1 MSVILVT
8 SLDPFCRQAAC
19 DSLRDRYPDA
29 VTVLHDLLENGTVL
43 RTIFRGERLVERAQT
58 PLEHGCLSCTVRHDV
73 VPTVRRLLDDGT
85 ADVVLGLPASVPAGT
100 VVEAFE
106 RGPGPVPHIASVML
120 ACSPANLEDQLW
132 DAHTLFESGYSPTPE
147 DHRRPG
153 EFLVGELAY
162 CDTLHCSGPA
172 FAAAGSAAHS
182 RGIRLAAEIAP
193 HAAVVVPG
201 KPGMPGRFDHSEAL
215 ARSRPC
221 SVRIPAAS
229 SNAPF
234 RSTVLRAARPL
245 HPGRFRLAL
254 AELAEGN
261 CWLRG
266 RIWLASSPAS
276 RIALC
281 GAGPRIW
288 LEDTGPWL
296 ADAMPAGAPSAGL
309 GIDAA
314 LDWHEEHGDRGTV
327 LAITGDE
334 VDAEHGAR
342 LLRRCELTEA
352 EMSRVPAPLPDP
364 FGLPA
369 LP

>member
-1 MSVILVT
+1 
-8 SLDPFCRQAAC
+8 
-19 DSLRDRYPDA
+19 
-29 VTVLHDLLENGTVL
+29 
-43 RTIFRGERLVERAQT
+43 
-58 PLEHGCLSCTVRHDV
+58 
-73 VPTVRRLLDDGT
+73 
-85 ADVVLGLPASVPAGT
+85 
-100 VVEAFE
+100 
-106 RGPGPVPHIASVML
+106 
-120 ACSPANLEDQLW
+120 LW
-132 DAHTLFESGYSPTPE
+132 DAHSS
-147 DHRRPG
+147 RRG
-153 EFLVGELAY
+153 
-162 CDTLHCSGPA
+162 
-172 FAAAGSAAHS
+172 
-182 RGIRLAAEIAP
+182 
-193 HAAVVVPG
+193 
-201 KPGMPGRFDHSEAL
+201 
-215 ARSRPC
+215 

-245 HPGRFRLAL
+245 RPGRFRLAH

-296 ADAMPAGAPSAGL
+296 ADAMPAGAPSAGV

-327 LAITGDE
+327 LAVTGDE
-334 VDAEHGAR
+334 VDAEHGPR

-352 EMSRVPAPLPDP
+352 EMARVPAPLPDS